1 MFHIDFGYI
10 LGRNPPGK
18 DMWVPPIRMNKPMV
32 LGMGGENSPLYEKFV
47 QKTISAFLFLR
58 NSR

>member
-1 MFHIDFGYI
+1 MFHIDFGFI

-47 QKTISAFLFLR
+47 
-58 NSR
+58 